1 MASLADKDHRFIWH
15 PFTQMKDW
23 LAEEPIIIESAE
35 GAVLRDTE
43 GREYLDANSSIW
55 TNLHGHRH
63 PKITQA
69 IKDQLDKIAHSSFL
83 GLSNAPAIEL
93 AEKLVRL
100 AQKISDG
107 TGRPVGAVFNRDQPS
122 SEIPVGAVF
131 NRDRLSGEG
140 RSGLKSPPTSN
151 RPDARQLARVFYSD
165 DGSTAMEVAIKMA
178 LQYWQHCKQKK
189 RTKFVAF
196 ADAYHGDTLG
206 AVSVGGIELFHAAF
220 KPLLFDVLRV
230 GQLSE
235 LEKLMEQQHDRIAA
249 VVIEPLVQGA
259 AGMRLWPRG
268 LLADLRRL
276 CDQYNVLLIADEVL
290 TGFGRTGTMFACE
303 QEGVVPD
310 LMALSKGLTGGYLP
324 LAATLTTEEIFN
336 AFLGEYSEFKTFFH
350 GHSYTGNQLGCAA
363 ALANLRVFEE
373 EQVLEKL
380 SAISRQL
387 SAGLERCRKLPH
399 VRDVRHI
406 GFIGAVEVGPFPIEE
421 KMGIKICNEM
431 RKRGVLTRP
440 IGNTIVIMPPYC
452 VTDEQLARMLDVM
465 SDAINVS
472 IVMKL
477 SND

>member
-1 MASLADKDHRFIWH
+1 MTSLADKDHRYLWH

-23 LAEEPIIIESAE
+23 LAEEPVIIESAE

-93 AEKLVRL
+93 AEKLIGL
-100 AQKISDG
+100 TA
-107 TGRPVGAVFNRDQPS
+107 N
-122 SEIPVGAVF
+122 
-131 NRDRLSGEG
+131 LSGG
-140 RSGLKSPPTSN
+140 KPTPH
-151 RPDARQLARVFYSD
+151 RLTRVFYSD

-178 LQYWQHCKQKK
+178 LQYWQHRKQGR
-189 RTKFVAF
+189 RTKFVSF

-206 AVSVGGIELFHAAF
+206 VVSVGGIDLFHAAF

-235 LEKLMEQQHDRIAA
+235 LEKIIEQQHDRVAA
-249 VVIEPLVQGA
+249 VVIEPLIQGA
-259 AGMRLWPRG
+259 GGMKLWPRG
-268 LLADLRRL
+268 LLAELRRL

-303 QEGVVPD
+303 QECVVPD

-336 AFLGEYSEFKTFFH
+336 AFLGEYAEFKTFFH

-373 EQVLEKL
+373 EQVLKNLEPRIANLK
-380 SAISRQL
+380 S
-387 SAGLERCRKLPH
+387 GLDRLRTLPH
-399 VRDVRHI
+399 VIDVRQC
-406 GFIGAVEVGPFPIEE
+406 GFIGAVEVGPYPIEQR
-421 KMGIKICNEM
+421 MGIKVCAEM
-431 RKRGVLTRP
+431 HKRGVLTRP
-440 IGNTIVIMPPYC
+440 IGNTIVLMPPYC
-452 VTDEQLARMLDVM
+452 VTDVQLKKMLNVLR
-465 SDAINVS
+465 DAIRAVS
-472 IVMKL
+472 AGV
-477 SND
+477 

>member
-1 MASLADKDHRFIWH
+1 MRSLADKDHRYIWH
-15 PFTQMKDW
+15 PFTQMKDR
-23 LAEEPIIIESAE
+23 LAEEPVIIESAE
-35 GAVLRDTE
+35 GAVLRDTA
-43 GREYLDANSSIW
+43 GREYLDGNSSIW

-69 IKDQLDKIAHSSFL
+69 IKDQLDRIAHSSFL

-93 AEKLVRL
+93 AEKLVTL
-100 AQKISDG
+100 AQS
-107 TGRPVGAVFNRDQPS
+107 TLRAPRSA
-122 SEIPVGAVF
+122 
-131 NRDRLSGEG
+131 LS
-140 RSGLKSPPTSN
+140 
-151 RPDARQLARVFYSD
+151 RVFYSD

-178 LQYWQHCKQKK
+178 LQYWQHRKQGK

-235 LEKLMEQQHDRIAA
+235 LEKIMQQQHDRVAA

-268 LLADLRRL
+268 LLAELRRL

-303 QEGVVPD
+303 QEHVVPD

-324 LAATLTTEEIFN
+324 LAATLTTDESFN
-336 AFLGEYSEFKTFFH
+336 SFLGDYAEYKTFFH
-350 GHSYTGNQLGCAA
+350 GHCYTGNQLGCAA

-373 EQVLEKL
+373 ERVLKNLE
-380 SAISRQL
+380 SRIAYL
-387 SAGLERCRKLPH
+387 KSGLDRLRTLPH
-399 VRDVRHI
+399 VGDVRHI
-406 GFIGAVEVGPFPIEE
+406 GMIGAVELFKDAVKKEPYPPAD
-421 KMGIKICNEM
+421 KMGIKVCTEM
-431 RKRGVLTRP
+431 RKHGVLTRP
-440 IGNTIVIMPPYC
+440 IGNTIVLMPPYC
-452 VTDEQLARMLDVM
+452 VTDEQLKKMLDVLHN
-465 SDAINVS
+465 AINS
-472 IVMKL
+472 ATTR
-477 SND
+477 

>member
-1 MASLADKDHRFIWH
+1 MNSLADKDHRFLWH

-23 LAEEPIIIESAE
+23 VAEEPVIIES
-35 GAVLRDTE
+35 GRSAVLRDTN
-43 GREYLDANSSIW
+43 GNEYLDANSSIW
-55 TNLHGHRH
+55 TNLHGHGH

-69 IKDQLDKIAHSSFL
+69 IKDQLDQIAHSSFL

-93 AEKLVRL
+93 AEKLISI
-100 AQKISDG
+100 APQSPISDH
-107 TGRPVGAVFNRDQPS
+107 
-122 SEIPVGAVF
+122 
-131 NRDRLSGEG
+131 
-140 RSGLKSPPTSN
+140 RSPIS
-151 RPDARQLARVFYSD
+151 RVFYSD

-178 LQYWQHCKQKK
+178 LQYWQHRKQGK
-189 RTKFVAF
+189 RTKFVSF

-230 GQLSE
+230 SQLSD
-235 LEKLMEQQHDRIAA
+235 LEKLIKQQHDQIAA

-268 LLADLRRL
+268 LLSDLRRL

-310 LMALSKGLTGGYLP
+310 LMALAKGLTGGYLP

-336 AFLGEYSEFKTFFH
+336 AFLGEYAEFKTFFH

-363 ALANLRVFEE
+363 ALANLAVFEE
-373 EQVLEKL
+373 ERVLERL
-380 SAISRQL
+380 SVISDQLSVGLEKCRQL
-387 SAGLERCRKLPH
+387 SH
-399 VRDVRHI
+399 VGDVRHI
-406 GFIGAVEVGPFPIEE
+406 GMIGAVELFKDVAKKKPYPPAD
-421 KMGIKICNEM
+421 KMGIKVCAEM

-440 IGNTIVIMPPYC
+440 IGNTIVLMPPYC
-452 VTDEQLARMLDVM
+452 VTDEQLKRMLDVLR
-465 SDAINVS
+465 DAIGAVS
-472 IVMKL
+472 TVDIKG
-477 SND
+477 D